1 MPLDLDKILEFA
13 VQKSISDVHLKQ
25 GRPPAFRVNGQLAAQ
40 RGAMPLSAQD
50 VTAFLD
56 KLIVEDA
63 KRKTFSQD
71 GNVDCAYEIQGLAR
85 FRVNVYKQYTG
96 ISIAIRCIPSQIKT
110 VRDLNLPSVLEK
122 AADEHR
128 GLVIVTG
135 TTGSGKSTTLAAMI
149 NHVNEQRAAHIITI
163 EDPVEAV
170 IPDKKCIINQR
181 EIGSNAASFSTALRA
196 ALRQDPDVIL
206 LGELRDRETIE
217 IALQAAETG
226 HLVFSTM
233 HTIDAAETL
242 NRAVAVFPPHDQE
255 AIRHLFADVV
265 RWIISQRLIERKD
278 GKGRVPAC
286 EVLKGTP
293 RIKEL
298 IVQKASQR
306 ALVENIAGGYKVY
319 GTQTF
324 DQCLMGL
331 YVKGIISIDV
341 ALANCSNPSDFKLRV
356 SGIAGDSDV
365 SFEDFVLGKE

>member
-1 MPLDLDKILEFA
+1 MGLELDKILEFA
-13 VQKSISDVHLKQ
+13 VQKAISDVHLKQ
-25 GRPPAFRVNGQLAAQ
+25 GRPPAYRVNGQLAQQ
-40 RGAMPLSAQD
+40 RGAMSVTQD
-50 VTAFLD
+50 DVSGFLD
-56 KLIVEDA
+56 KLLCDDS

-71 GNVDCAYEIQGLAR
+71 GNVDVSYEIPGLAR
-85 FRVNVYKQYTG
+85 FRVNVYRQYTG
-96 ISIAIRCIPSQIKT
+96 VSVAVRVIPMTTKTIRQ
-110 VRDLNLPSVLEK
+110 LNLPAVLEK
-122 AADEHR
+122 AADENR
-128 GLVIVTG
+128 GLVVVTG
-135 TTGSGKSTTLAAMI
+135 TTGSGKSTTLTAMI
-149 NHVNEQRAAHIITI
+149 NHINEQRAAHIITI

-170 IPDKKCIINQR
+170 LADKKCTINQR
-181 EIGSNAASFSTALRA
+181 EIGSCASSFATALRA

-206 LGELRDRETIE
+206 IGELRDRETIE

-242 NRAVAVFPPHDQE
+242 NRAVAVFPPHDQD
-255 AIRHLFADVV
+255 AIRHLFANVV
-265 RWIISQRLIERKD
+265 QWIISQRLLERKD

-293 RIKEL
+293 RIREL
-298 IVQKASQR
+298 IVQRAGQK
-306 ALVENIAGGYKVY
+306 ALVETIASGYKVY

-331 YVKGIISIDV
+331 FVKGIITIEV

-356 SGIAGDSDV
+356 SGIAGDGDV